1 MKLKVL
7 LGSVLA
13 LIAMSQV
20 ACAENNTSKSAI
32 VKEGED
38 YTVISGKEA
47 SAKPHVYEFF
57 SYTCPHCYNLE
68 PVLNKWKE
76 SKPEAVKF
84 EQVPV
89 FMSQVPH
96 LTYGY
101 YAAEVLGV
109 KDKVHPAI
117 FHQWHAEKNI
127 VKSKEDLIP
136 IFEEA
141 GISKEDFEKA
151 YTSFGVESKVQ
162 YAKKLA
168 RDFRVSRFPMVI
180 VNKKYT
186 VQSYKNINEML
197 GSFAIENTK

>member
-1 MKLKVL
+1 MRMFMKLKNL
-7 LGSVLA
+7 LMLV
-13 LIAMSQV
+13 MV
-20 ACAENNTSKSAI
+20 SAVSLGAATVTAA
-32 VKEGED
+32 VKEGSD
-38 YTVISGKEA
+38 YSVMSDKEA

-57 SYTCPHCYNLE
+57 SYTCPHCYSLE
-68 PVLNKWKE
+68 PVLNKWKVND
-76 SKPEAVKF
+76 KPEEVKF

-89 FMSQVPH
+89 FMGRAPH

-101 YAAEVLGV
+101 YVAEVLGV

-117 FHQWHAEKNI
+117 FHQWHAEKKPVAN
-127 VKSKEDLIP
+127 KEELIP

-141 GISKEDFEKA
+141 GVSKEDFEKA

-168 RDFRVSRFPMVI
+168 RDFKVISFPMVI
-180 VNKKYT
+180 VNKKYK
-186 VQSYKNINEML
+186 VESYNNLKELL

>member
-7 LGSVLA
+7 LSGVLA
-13 LIAMSQV
+13 LLAMSQV
-20 ACAENNTSKSAI
+20 ACAETTGKES
-32 VKEGED
+32 VKEGTD
-38 YTVISGKEA
+38 YSVISGKEA
-47 SAKPHVYEFF
+47 TSKPHVYEFF

-68 PVLNKWKE
+68 PVLQKWKANE
-76 SKPEAVKF
+76 KPEDVKF

-101 YAAEVLGV
+101 YVAEVLNV

-117 FHQWHAEKNI
+117 FHEWHAEKNVI
-127 VKSKEDLIP
+127 RSKEQLIP

-141 GISKEDFEKA
+141 GVSKEEFEKA
-151 YTSFGVESKVQ
+151 YSSFGVESKVQ

-168 RDFRVSRFPMVI
+168 RDFKVISFPMVV
-180 VNKKYT
+180 VNKKYK
-186 VQSYKNINEML
+186 VESYKNLNELL
-197 GSFAIENTK
+197 GDFAVKNTK

>member
-1 MKLKVL
+1 MKLKAL
-7 LGSVLA
+7 LGSVIA
-13 LIAMSQV
+13 LVAMSQV
-20 ACAENNTSKSAI
+20 ACAESTTTAS
-32 VKEGED
+32 VKEGSD

-76 SKPEAVKF
+76 NSKPEAVKF

-101 YAAEVLGV
+101 YVAEVLGV
-109 KDKVHPAI
+109 KEKVHPAI

-127 VKSKEDLIP
+127 IRTKEDLIP

-141 GISKEDFEKA
+141 GVSKEDFEKA

-162 YAKKLA
+162 YAQKLA
-168 RDFRVSRFPMVI
+168 RDFKVIRFPMII
-180 VNKKYT
+180 VNKKYK
-186 VQSYKNINEML
+186 VESYNNINEML

>member
-7 LGSVLA
+7 LGSVIA
-13 LIAMSQV
+13 LVAMSQV
-20 ACAENNTSKSAI
+20 ACAESNSSAT
-32 VKEGED
+32 VKEGSD

-68 PVLNKWKE
+68 PLLNKWKDN
-76 SKPEAVKF
+76 SKPDEVKF

-96 LTYGY
+96 FTYAY
-101 YAAEVLGV
+101 YVAEVLGV
-109 KDKVHPAI
+109 KEKVHPAI
-117 FHQWHAEKNI
+117 FHQLHAERSAI
-127 VKSKEDLIP
+127 RSKEDLIP

-141 GISKEDFEKA
+141 GISKEEFEKA

-168 RDFRVSRFPMVI
+168 RDFKVIRFPMVI
-180 VNKKYT
+180 VNKKYK
-186 VQSYKNINEML
+186 VERYDNINEML
-197 GSFAIENTK
+197 GSFALENTK

>member
-1 MKLKVL
+1 MKFKSLTIL
-7 LGSVLA
+7 GFSALLSLGSLA
-13 LIAMSQV
+13 TK
-20 ACAENNTSKSAI
+20 AE
-32 VKEGED
+32 VKAGVD
-38 YTVISGKEA
+38 YSTISGKEA

-76 SKPEAVKF
+76 NSKPESVKF

-89 FMSQVPH
+89 YMSRAPH

-101 YAAEVLGV
+101 YVAEVLGV
-109 KDKVHPAI
+109 KEKVHSTI
-117 FHQWHAEKNI
+117 FHQWHAEQNI
-127 VKSKEDLIP
+127 VRSKEDLIP
-136 IFEEA
+136 IFKEA
-141 GISKEDFEKA
+141 GVSEEDFEKA

-168 RDFRVSRFPMVI
+168 RDFKVISFPMVI
-180 VNKKYT
+180 VNKKYKLER
-186 VQSYKNINEML
+186 YDNLNEML